1 MADIIVVGGGPA
13 GSLSASMLAADGRDV
28 VMLEEHDK
36 VGLPVHC
43 AGVVSDSFLRSI
55 PVSPE
60 IVSCIR
66 HARVVFPGGR
76 TFDLER
82 SSPFG
87 YMIDRT
93 DLDQKL
99 ADYAVKNG
107 VDLRLGTCYNT
118 VIRNPNSVTV
128 VTNKGEIDGDLLVGA
143 DGENSA
149 VAASI
154 GAGYSKEY
162 LIGYQVDVKCRSD
175 EPDTMVLKMGNK
187 VAPGLFAW
195 KIPKDDDT
203 IRYGLCVSPGV
214 GSPVTYI
221 RSLLK
226 ADGFDFET
234 DVVVKYGGRIPLGY
248 RSTTVGE
255 RTLLIG
261 DAASHVKPVSA
272 GGLVPIATIAP
283 ILRDTIHEAYE
294 NNLFTKAVLGQYEVE
309 WKRAMG
315 HVFDRGMQMRKLYCG
330 LSDRMMDE
338 VGGIFDTPEIREYLA
353 GIDIDDPAGLVR
365 PILQIKGVKR
375 KLATTFLKA
384 KICRK

>member
-1 MADIIVVGGGPA
+1 
-13 GSLSASMLAADGRDV
+13 MLAADGRDV

-36 VGLPVHC
+36 IGVPVQC

-76 TFDLER
+76 TLELER

-93 DLDQKL
+93 DLDVKL

-107 VDLRLGTCYNT
+107 VDLRMGTCFNT
-118 VIRNPNSVTV
+118 VVHNPNSVTV
-128 VTNKGEIDGDLLVGA
+128 VTNKGEIEGDILVGA
-143 DGENSA
+143 DGHDSP
-149 VAASI
+149 VAATI

-162 LIGYQVDVKCRSD
+162 LIGYQVDVPARED
-175 EPDTMVLKMGNK
+175 TEQGTMVLKMGNK

-195 KIPKDDDT
+195 TIPRDDDT
-203 IRYGLCVSPGV
+203 VRYGLCVSPGA
-214 GSPVTYI
+214 GSPTAYI
-221 RSLLK
+221 KSLLK
-226 ADGFDFET
+226 ADGYDFET
-234 DVVVKYGGRIPLGY
+234 DVTEKYGGKIPLGY

-294 NNLFTKAVLGQYEVE
+294 NNLFTNAVLGQYEIE
-309 WKRAMG
+309 WKRTMG
-315 HVFDRGMQMRKLYCG
+315 HVFDRGMQMRKIYCG
-330 LSDRMMDE
+330 LSDRFMDD
-338 VGGIFDTPEIREYLA
+338 VGEIFDTPEIREMLA
-353 GIDIDDPAGLVR
+353 GIDIDDPAGIVG
-365 PILQIKGVKR
+365 PILGVKGVKS
-375 KLATTFLKA
+375 KLAKTFLKA
-384 KICRK
+384 KLCRK